1 MWLLD
6 QIAEHRIQ
14 EAVDRGELQGLPGE
28 GRPLAEEDDALVPET
43 LRVGYRLLKNAGYVP
58 EEVQLRREIADAE
71 SLLRIART
79 EEERSNL
86 QGRIQYL
93 LQRLNRDR
101 RGALL
106 TQEAYWPRIQSR
118 LSGEDA

>member
-14 EAVDRGELQGLPGE
+14 EAVDRGDLQGLPGE

-58 EEVQLRREIADAE
+58 EEVQWRREIADAE

-79 EEERSNL
+79 EEERHNL

-93 LQRLNRDR
+93 LQRLNRER

-106 TQEAYWPRIQSR
+106 TQEAYWPRIHSR
-118 LSGEDA
+118 LSGEET